1 MLIIIRKDSLH
12 AGVHHL
18 HPGGHGLHHHHHRAG
33 QVGES
38 MYEDYKDCT
47 TQYRREYAES
57 WRKMQELWD
66 QIQAQLKLAQTL
78 KKLGDHAGE
87 RNSFKPSENLYL
99 FSDKNGLP
107 LDLDIGG
114 DLADLKKN
122 LAKYKKGKHG
132 KELDDIDIEELDF
145 VSITT

>member
-1 MLIIIRKDSLH
+1 
-12 AGVHHL
+12 
-18 HPGGHGLHHHHHRAG
+18 
-33 QVGES
+33 
-38 MYEDYKDCT
+38 
-47 TQYRREYAES
+47 
-57 WRKMQELWD
+57 MQELRA

-87 RNSFKPSENLYL
+87 RNSFKPSENLYF